1 MTKIKKNELLAS
13 ILEFVIKKHDVIG
26 VAKNLGLG
34 VKVSNELP
42 IEVKG
47 FIKQLEDGS
56 VFICVNQKMDRLQQE
71 CIVAN
76 GLLVYLSDGDI
87 KEGVIFCINN

>member
-1 MTKIKKNELLAS
+1 MTKIKKNELLAD
-13 ILEFVIKKHDVIG
+13 ILQSVIKQHNVLSI
-26 VAKNLGLG
+26 AENLGLR

-47 FIKQLEDGS
+47 FIKQLEDDS
-56 VFICVNQKMDRLQQE
+56 VFICVNEKMDRLQQE

-76 GLLVYLSDGDI
+76 GLLVYLSDRDI
-87 KEGVIFCINN
+87 KEAVFFIDN

>member
-1 MTKIKKNELLAS
+1 MTKIKKNELLAD
-13 ILEFVIKKHDVIG
+13 ILQIVIKYHNVLSI
-26 VAKNLGLG
+26 AENLGLR

-47 FIKQLEDGS
+47 FIKQLEDDS
-56 VFICVNQKMDRLQQE
+56 VFICVNEKMDRLQQE

-76 GLLVYLSDGDI
+76 GLLVYLSDRDI
-87 KEGVIFCINN
+87 KEAVFFIDN